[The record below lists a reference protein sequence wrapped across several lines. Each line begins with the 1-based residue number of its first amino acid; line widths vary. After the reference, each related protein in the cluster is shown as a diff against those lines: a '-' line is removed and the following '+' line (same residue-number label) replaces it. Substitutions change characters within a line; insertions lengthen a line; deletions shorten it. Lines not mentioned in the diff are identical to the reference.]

1 MIKFSFLTSLTMSL
15 FVWVHPS
22 AFAQKPDKTPTPS
35 TSTSA
40 QSTSPVNAAQYLL
53 QASALLYEQKN
64 FSAANN
70 ILNTIDASSLTPDLK
85 QNYTLQQATLALHN
99 NDIAKA
105 TIWLNEPT
113 LTQIPSSDLKKQ
125 ITLHELRAKVFL
137 SKTQFF
143 DAAKEYLQLLSIT
156 EKNGRQ
162 PYVDALWDSLSK
174 TDIATLNDA
183 KNNTLASS
191 NLYDWIE
198 LALITKDS
206 SIENQDQQTAIKK
219 WFLDHPNYP
228 IPSPLKLN
236 ITP

>member
-1 MIKFSFLTSLTMSL
+1 MIKFRFLTSLAISL
-15 FVWVHPS
+15 FAGAHSS

-35 TSTSA
+35 ISTA
-40 QSTSPVNAAQYLL
+40 PQSTSPVNAAQYLL

-99 NDIAKA
+99 KDIAKA

-113 LTQIPSSDLKKQ
+113 LTQINSSDVKKQ
-125 ITLHELRAKVFL
+125 VVLHELRAKVFL

-156 EKNGRQ
+156 EKNDQQ
-162 PYVDALWDSLSK
+162 PYIDALWDSLSK
-174 TDIATLNDA
+174 TDTVTLNDV
-183 KNNTLASS
+183 KNNTPTSS
-191 NLYDWIE
+191 DLYNWTE
-198 LALITKDS
+198 LVLITKDD
-206 SIENQDQQTAIKK
+206 SIGKEDQHTAIKK
-219 WFLDHPNYP
+219 WFLIHPHHP
-228 IPSPLKLN
+228 LPSPLK
-236 ITP
+236 